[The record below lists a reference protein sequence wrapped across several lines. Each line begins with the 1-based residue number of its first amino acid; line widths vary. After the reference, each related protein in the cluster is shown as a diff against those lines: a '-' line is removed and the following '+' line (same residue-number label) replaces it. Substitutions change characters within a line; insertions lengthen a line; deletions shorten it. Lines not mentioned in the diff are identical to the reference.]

1 VKAADST
8 INVTS
13 AGIRVVVDQLPSS
26 PVTSV
31 NGEIGDVVLTA
42 SDVGALP
49 TAGGTMT
56 GDIVFASGQ
65 TFPGSVSQINTKT
78 PDANGIVI
86 LDAPD
91 VGAVP
96 ASGGTFTGDITVE
109 GNITIPEN
117 QGVFNGDGSG
127 LTNLNVPQAVRF
139 KGVVSVASQTAPAA
153 VAGDFYLNTPAGVA
167 GVSWTGINGDNV
179 LNDQFIFYTAS
190 NVWVKGGISD
200 ASSFVT
206 LGTAQTITGVKTFSN
221 FTSFGANVNVVG
233 TVTAAA
239 LAGDGSQITN
249 IDFPVDSVNGQTGDV
264 VIDTSSINA
273 LPLSGGTMNT
283 DGGNGIIFF
292 VSNQTFPGTIT
303 SVNRAITPDAD
314 GDITLGATDVDA
326 VSKRNGGTFQG
337 EVKGVSTSSSS
348 NAKSFVTKDYVDS
361 QGGGGGGAVQSITA
375 GNGLT
380 GGVVDA
386 DNPTGV
392 FAVLADG
399 NSITVSAAGIKVNET
414 NLQFPV
420 TSVNGE
426 VGTVVLDA
434 SDVGAIA
441 DVSGTYS
448 GGLTGDTINLSAKA
462 TLGAALEVAGGTT
475 LASNLTVSN
484 GASTTTIAGQV
495 FMQKNLQVVGT
506 VTADSFIGDGSQ
518 LTHVV
523 SSTTSVL
530 PPLTPDVGDLWYN
543 SVAGIMYV
551 WYVDEDQR
559 DSDGEGQWVDVR
571 PPAAGGLVTSINGLT
586 GAVTLSASSVG
597 AIPTTGG
604 IVTGTLN
611 GTIFSGST
619 FKINSF
625 PDDALPYVAAD
636 GTVSAMEGVTFD
648 KTTKKITTTGSISSA
663 NITAFKTALTNAV
676 TAAGDLASLKAAI
689 LSALGS
695 L

>member
-1 VKAADST
+1 
-8 INVTS
+8 
-13 AGIRVVVDQLPSS
+13 
-26 PVTSV
+26 
-31 NGEIGDVVLTA
+31 
-42 SDVGALP
+42 
-49 TAGGTMT
+49 
-56 GDIVFASGQ
+56 
-65 TFPGSVSQINTKT
+65 
-78 PDANGIVI
+78 
-86 LDAPD
+86 
-91 VGAVP
+91 
-96 ASGGTFTGDITVE
+96 
-109 GNITIPEN
+109 
-117 QGVFNGDGSG
+117 
-127 LTNLNVPQAVRF
+127 
-139 KGVVSVASQTAPAA
+139 
-153 VAGDFYLNTPAGVA
+153 
-167 GVSWTGINGDNV
+167 
-179 LNDQFIFYTAS
+179 
-190 NVWVKGGISD
+190 
-200 ASSFVT
+200 
-206 LGTAQTITGVKTFSN
+206 
-221 FTSFGANVNVVG
+221 
-233 TVTAAA
+233 
-239 LAGDGSQITN
+239 
-249 IDFPVDSVNGQTGDV
+249 
-264 VIDTSSINA
+264 
-273 LPLSGGTMNT
+273 
-283 DGGNGIIFF
+283 
-292 VSNQTFPGTIT
+292 
-303 SVNRAITPDAD
+303 VNRAITPDAD

-559 DSDGEGQWVDVR
+559 DSEGEGQWVDVR

-676 TAAGDLASLKAAI
+676 TAAGDLAALKAAI